1 MEATEDQVIVPLS
14 TFNHN
19 LGAIVNDCQVSTSV
33 ALEEV
38 CDFLQ
43 IYDETDSTC
52 YDCNTKIK
60 NCLVCSDLDTCD
72 LCYAGYRPVK
82 SLNPDGTVFTACV
95 YDFCGYDVE
104 DQNGFTNDCNT
115 CDELSHCL
123 HCEMLEDLTET
134 GSVH

>member
-43 IYDETDSTC
+43 VFDETDSSC

-60 NCLVCSDLDTCD
+60 KLPGL
-72 LCYAGYRPVK
+72 
-82 SLNPDGTVFTACV
+82 F
-95 YDFCGYDVE
+95 
-104 DQNGFTNDCNT
+104 
-115 CDELSHCL
+115 
-123 HCEMLEDLTET
+123 
-134 GSVH
+134 